1 MSEYIEYGLL
11 GVLLVLIYKKPAF
24 LIDLGLSKINILV
37 LVFLNAYIV
46 YEYGITSGI
55 IMAMIVIVLIDN
67 KSLFSNVKERFNPKL
82 KVWHPQSFSS
92 PCQVSLDRKL
102 KEKAEL
108 SKLSASKQLD
118 GFTNEG
124 FRGYQKQ
131 LYSEIDN

>member
-1 MSEYIEYGLL
+1 MSEYIEYVLL

-24 LIDLGLSKINILV
+24 LIDLGLSKINILA
-37 LVFLNAYIV
+37 LIFLNAYIV
-46 YEYGITSGI
+46 YEYGMTSGI
-55 IMAMIVIVLIDN
+55 LMALIVIVLIDQ

-82 KVWHPQSFSS
+82 QVWHPKSFSS
-92 PCQVSLDRKL
+92 PCQINLDRQL

-108 SKLSASKQLD
+108 TKLSASKQMD

-131 LYSEIDN
+131 LYTELEN